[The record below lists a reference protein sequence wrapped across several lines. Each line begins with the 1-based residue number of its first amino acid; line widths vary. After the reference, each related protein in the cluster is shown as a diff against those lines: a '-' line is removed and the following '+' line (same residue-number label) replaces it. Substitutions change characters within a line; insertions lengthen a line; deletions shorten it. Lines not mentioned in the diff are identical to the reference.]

1 MAHPQ
6 DADVAGRHL
15 WENRICP
22 GVSSMT
28 VLWVSICKNGVDFLL
43 ISAFRQKSA

>member
-1 MAHPQ
+1 MAHLQ

-15 WENRICP
+15 WEQDFP
-22 GVSSMT
+22 HGSSMT